1 METTVMSSK
10 GQIIIPKALRDS
22 YRWQLGTKLEVHET
36 AEGLLLKPVL
46 IENKNNLHLGL
57 QAIRA
62 GIAYKGPALSI
73 KEMNAAVTRE
83 AAGKR
88 KV

>member
-36 AEGLLLKPVL
+36 AEGLLLKPVFF
-46 IENKNNLHLGL
+46 ENKNNLLLGL

-62 GIAYKGPALSI
+62 GIAYKGPTLSV
-73 KEMNAAVTRE
+73 KEMNATVARE

-88 KV
+88 KG